1 MVNSIPSGCLILLA
15 SGGASPLPSDI
26 PDGAAGRFSGASDG
40 SSLLKP
46 QSSVDALVFT
56 SDEVQAGT
64 YSAAMHFLKSVK
76 AAGTKDAKAAMTKM
90 KELPISDFM
99 TRDRAIRND
108 GRVIRNMY
116 LLATKD
122 PSDSKGEWDLM
133 KVVTTI
139 PGTDAFRPLG
149 R

>member
-1 MVNSIPSGCLILLA
+1 
-15 SGGASPLPSDI
+15 
-26 PDGAAGRFSGASDG
+26 
-40 SSLLKP
+40 
-46 QSSVDALVFT
+46 
-56 SDEVQAGT
+56 
-64 YSAAMHFLKSVK
+64 MHFLKSVK